1 MISDL
6 KFALRQLA
14 KSPGFAAVAVLI
26 LALGIGA
33 NTAIFSVVNAV
44 LLEPLPYPEPDR
56 LVEVCEMP
64 NPGYHIP
71 YASGGAFVD
80 WQDQSTQLESIA
92 AAHSVDENLSGG
104 GDPIR
109 LSGLE
114 VSAGY
119 LRVFRV
125 TPVLGRDFLPQDDA
139 PGGNRNVVIVSYE
152 LWESRLHGDPAI
164 IGKSLH
170 LDEQSLTVI
179 GVLPAHALFAN
190 SASFL
195 TPSTIRAE
203 RWKQSRD
210 YDYVVSVVGRL
221 KPGATAAQA
230 SEELTVAKR
239 AVQSQYPVFK
249 QKWTVGTVS
258 LHEELFGDMRPY
270 VLTLLGAV
278 GVVLLIAC
286 ANVANLLLAR
296 ATTRQAEIAMRVA
309 LGASTGRIVRQLL
322 TESLLLALAGGL
334 SGLLMGELAIRPLIA
349 FVGIS
354 ATAGA
359 AIGINA
365 RILVFTLG
373 VSCATGLV
381 FGIIPALSAARPNLN
396 EQLKE
401 GSRGSTVGPRR
412 RMQALLLI
420 SETALTVLLLTTTG
434 LLLRSFVKALNAD
447 SGFNRNNI
455 LVFDYSVSN
464 AKAPTSAHRVRLGQS
479 IMDRI
484 SQIPGVVSVGMAS
497 SVPMNGH
504 NGFGDLVSREDKPET
519 RNDRGAGFDSVA
531 GDYFQTLQIPLLR
544 GRFLTREDDR
554 ESAPKVMLVNDLLAQ
569 SLFGKEDPLGR
580 LLHFKDA
587 TWEIVGVVG
596 NVRRYQ
602 LDYGPTPEV
611 YFARTYFPWQTSVV
625 VRTRLQPLTL
635 AQEVR
640 RAIGEVDPDLPI
652 ANMTTL
658 EQSVGNTLQFRR
670 IMLVLLGIFASTAL
684 VLACVGI
691 YGVVA
696 YSVAQRTREVGIRIA
711 LGAETRQVV
720 AMIVRQGIILVV
732 IGLVVGIAA
741 SLGAGLL
748 ITNQLYGVSWA
759 DPIVMITVALVI
771 VTVAFVASWL
781 PARRAALVNP
791 VVALRAE

>member
-1 MISDL
+1 
-6 KFALRQLA
+6 
-14 KSPGFAAVAVLI
+14 
-26 LALGIGA
+26 
-33 NTAIFSVVNAV
+33 
-44 LLEPLPYPEPDR
+44 
-56 LVEVCEMP
+56 
-64 NPGYHIP
+64 
-71 YASGGAFVD
+71 
-80 WQDQSTQLESIA
+80 LESIA